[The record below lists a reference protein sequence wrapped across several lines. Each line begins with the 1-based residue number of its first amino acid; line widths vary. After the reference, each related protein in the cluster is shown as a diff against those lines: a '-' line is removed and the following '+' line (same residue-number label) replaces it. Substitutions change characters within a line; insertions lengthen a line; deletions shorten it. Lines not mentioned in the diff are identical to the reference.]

1 MVPTDYRLPGHTTAT
16 QVRNYL
22 PVPGPLSVKMFVR
35 YLLAMAI
42 LGLTQAASENNSVVS
57 LFIYGADQQSLVG
70 SVIESRSEIAT
81 YSINCPPGTNSTDCG
96 VSSGLLYTEGPT
108 TVQWELQTP
117 YDANVY
123 GRVICSTGG
132 TTTAVC
138 TEVTPTNGS
147 TAVTSETTALNS
159 DQITLLAVTITASA
173 NTSSSNAT
181 VTAITTTTA
190 TNSSDMGTSTS
201 ASGDTVPINVPKEFF
216 LGGLAVALIAIAL

>member
-1 MVPTDYRLPGHTTAT
+1 MFM
-16 QVRNYL
+16 RNI
-22 PVPGPLSVKMFVR
+22 
-35 YLLAMAI
+35 LAIAC
-42 LGLTQAASENNSVVS
+42 LVLANAASENNSVVS

-81 YSINCPPGTNSTDCG
+81 YSINCPSGTNSSDCG

-159 DQITLLAVTITASA
+159 DQITLLAVTITARA

-181 VTAITTTTA
+181 VTAITTTTSTA
-190 TNSSDMGTSTS
+190 TNSSDMAPSSSTS
-201 ASGDTVPINVPKEFF
+201 ASGDTVPISVPTEFF

>member
-1 MVPTDYRLPGHTTAT
+1 
-16 QVRNYL
+16 
-22 PVPGPLSVKMFVR
+22 MFMR
-35 YLLAMAI
+35 HIITIAC
-42 LGLTQAASENNSVVS
+42 LGLANAASENNSVVS

-81 YSINCPPGTNSTDCG
+81 YSINCPTGTNSSDCG

-117 YDANVY
+117 YDAYVQTLPVTIKASTTHNLLSNVY

-159 DQITLLAVTITASA
+159 DQITLLAVTITARA

-181 VTAITTTTA
+181 VTAITTTTSTA
-190 TNSSDMGTSTS
+190 TNSSDMAPSSSTS
-201 ASGDTVPINVPKEFF
+201 ASGNTVPISVPTEFF

>member
-1 MVPTDYRLPGHTTAT
+1 
-16 QVRNYL
+16 
-22 PVPGPLSVKMFVR
+22 MFMG
-35 YLLAMAI
+35 YLLAIAC
-42 LGLTQAASENNSVVS
+42 LGLTDAASENNSVVS

-81 YSINCPPGTNSTDCG
+81 YSINCPSGTNSSDCG

-117 YDANVY
+117 YDAYVQPLLYQNTQVSTTHNVISNVY

-159 DQITLLAVTITASA
+159 DEITLLAVTITARA

-181 VTAITTTTA
+181 VTAITTTTSTA
-190 TNSSDMGTSTS
+190 TNSSDMATSTS
-201 ASGDTVPINVPKEFF
+201 ASGDTVPISVPTEFF

>member
-1 MVPTDYRLPGHTTAT
+1 
-16 QVRNYL
+16 
-22 PVPGPLSVKMFVR
+22 MFMR
-35 YLLAMAI
+35 YLLATAI
-42 LGLTQAASENNSVVS
+42 LGLTNAASENNSVVS
-57 LFIYGADQQSLVG
+57 LFIYGADQQSL
-70 SVIESRSEIAT
+70 RSEIAT

-123 GRVICSTGG
+123 GRVVCSTGG

-159 DQITLLAVTITASA
+159 DQITLLAVTITARA
-173 NTSSSNAT
+173 NTSASNAT

-190 TNSSDMGTSTS
+190 TNLNSSDTGTSTS
-201 ASGDTVPINVPKEFF
+201 ASGDTIPISVPKEFF
-216 LGGLAVALIAIAL
+216 IGGLAVALIAIAL